1 MTQYPSYNNPL
12 GDGKDIPDIRDYP
25 PDSTEWLMMPNQ
37 VIVPVVD
44 NDELIDTVREILS
57 TLDDIDQQMIQ
68 LIYYER
74 KTFQEAAQ
82 IVGIKA
88 KSHAWRKTKSAMRKL
103 ETALRSNVG
112 LMNLLEKKY
121 EISLMRERD

>member
-12 GDGKDIPDIRDYP
+12 SDGKDIPDVREYD
-25 PDSTEWLMMPNQ
+25 PDSIEWLMMPHQ
-37 VIVPVVD
+37 VVVPLVD
-44 NDELIDTVREILS
+44 NDELIELVRELLS

-82 IVGIKA
+82 IIGIRA
-88 KSHAWRKTKSAMRKL
+88 KSHAWRKTKAAMKKL
-103 ETALRSNVG
+103 EATLRSDVG
-112 LMNLLEKKY
+112 LMELLEKKY
-121 EISLMRERD
+121 DIHN

>member
-12 GDGKDIPDIRDYP
+12 SDGKDIPDVREYD
-25 PDSTEWLMMPNQ
+25 PDSIEWLMMPHQ
-37 VIVPVVD
+37 VVVPLID
-44 NDELIDTVREILS
+44 NDELIELVRELLS

-82 IVGIKA
+82 IIGIRA
-88 KSHAWRKTKSAMRKL
+88 KSHAWRKTKAAMKKL
-103 ETALRSNVG
+103 ESTLRSNAG
-112 LMNLLEKKY
+112 LMEILEKKY
-121 EISLMRERD
+121 DIHN

>member
-12 GDGKDIPDIRDYP
+12 SDGKDIPDVREYD
-25 PDSTEWLMMPNQ
+25 PDSIEWLMMPHQ
-37 VIVPVVD
+37 VVVPLVD
-44 NDELIDTVREILS
+44 NDELIELVQDLLS

-82 IVGIKA
+82 IIGIRA
-88 KSHAWRKTKSAMRKL
+88 KSHAWRKTKAAMKKL
-103 ETALRSNVG
+103 EATLRSNVG
-112 LMNLLEKKY
+112 LMELLEKKY
-121 EISLMRERD
+121 DIRN

>member
-12 GDGKDIPDIRDYP
+12 SDGKDIPDIRNYDP
-25 PDSTEWLMMPNQ
+25 NSTEWLMMPNQ
-37 VIVPVVD
+37 VSVPVVD
-44 NDELIDTVREILS
+44 NDDMVALVREVLS

-82 IVGIKA
+82 TIGIKA
-88 KSHAWRKTKSAMRKL
+88 KSHAWRKTKAAMEKL
-103 ETALRSNVG
+103 EDALRSNAE
-112 LMNLLEKKY
+112 LMEILEMKY
-121 EISLMRERD
+121 EIRN

>member
-12 GDGKDIPDIRDYP
+12 SDGKDIPDVREYD
-25 PDSTEWLMMPNQ
+25 PDSIEWLMMPHQ
-37 VIVPVVD
+37 VVVPLVD
-44 NDELIDTVREILS
+44 NDELIELVQDLLS

-82 IVGIKA
+82 IIGIRA
-88 KSHAWRKTKSAMRKL
+88 KSHAWRKTKAAMKKL
-103 ETALRSNVG
+103 EATLRSNVG
-112 LMNLLEKKY
+112 LMELLEKKY
-121 EISLMRERD
+121 DIHN

>member
-12 GDGKDIPDIRDYP
+12 SDGKDIPDVREYD
-25 PDSTEWLMMPNQ
+25 PDSIEWLMMPHQ
-37 VIVPVVD
+37 VVAPLID
-44 NDELIDTVREILS
+44 NDELIELVRELLS

-82 IVGIKA
+82 IIGIRA
-88 KSHAWRKTKSAMRKL
+88 KSHAWRKTKAAMKKL
-103 ETALRSNVG
+103 EATLRSDVG
-112 LMNLLEKKY
+112 LMELLEKKY
-121 EISLMRERD
+121 DIHN

>member
-44 NDELIDTVREILS
+44 NDELIDTVRKILS

-121 EISLMRERD
+121 EITN

>member
-37 VIVPVVD
+37 VILPVVD

-121 EISLMRERD
+121 EITN

>member
-12 GDGKDIPDIRDYP
+12 SDGKDIPDVREYD
-25 PDSTEWLMMPNQ
+25 PDSTEWLMMPHQ
-37 VIVPVVD
+37 IVVPLVD
-44 NDELIDTVREILS
+44 NDELIELVRDLLS

-82 IVGIKA
+82 IIGIRA
-88 KSHAWRKTKSAMRKL
+88 KSHAWRKTKAAMKKL
-103 ETALRSNVG
+103 EATLRSDVG
-112 LMNLLEKKY
+112 LMELLEKKY
-121 EISLMRERD
+121 DIHN

>member
-12 GDGKDIPDIRDYP
+12 GDGKDIPDVRDYP
-25 PDSTEWLMMPNQ
+25 PDGTEWLMMPNQ

-44 NDELIDTVREILS
+44 NDELIDTVRAILS

-82 IVGIKA
+82 IVGIRA
-88 KSHAWRKTKSAMRKL
+88 KSHAWRKTKSAMKKL
-103 ETALRSNVG
+103 ETVLRSNAG
-112 LMNLLEKKY
+112 LMELLEKKY
-121 EISLMRERD
+121 DIHN